1 MSYCETQSL
10 AIGYGAPLL
19 RDISLQAEC
28 GRILALIGPN
38 GAGKSTLIKT
48 LAGQLAAQS
57 GAVLLDG
64 KTLTTYTPNARARK
78 LALMLSHTAR
88 TELTWPNRAYCRSG
102 CGPGPSLP
110 ACGHRPSVPRSRG
123 HRRSR
128 G

>member
-38 GAGKSTLIKT
+38 GAGKSTLLKT

-57 GAVLLDG
+57 GVADQTTACHEAVNRG
-64 KTLTTYTPNARARK
+64 E
-78 LALMLSHTAR
+78 LA
-88 TELTWPNRAYCRSG
+88 G
-102 CGPGPSLP
+102 
-110 ACGHRPSVPRSRG
+110 
-123 HRRSR
+123 
-128 G
+128 

>member
-28 GRILALIGPN
+28 GRILAFIGPN
-38 GAGKSTLIKT
+38 GAGKSTLLKT
-48 LAGQLAAQS
+48 LAGQLAAQN

-78 LALMLSHTAR
+78 LALMLPRMEISIY
-88 TELTWPNRAYCRSG
+88 PNRIA
-102 CGPGPSLP
+102 L
-110 ACGHRPSVPRSRG
+110 
-123 HRRSR
+123 
-128 G
+128 